1 MKELLENEI
10 GLLLLAVL
18 FALSAFFVPDFL
30 TVESIQNIL
39 VSSAIVG
46 SLSIG
51 AALVLIS
58 GNIDL
63 TPGSVVALVS
73 VFTAFFTR
81 YSILLAVLVGLG
93 TSLLIGTCTGLL
105 TSKARMT
112 ALLASLGMMGIARSG
127 ALFFAN
133 GLTIAT
139 EHPGLEQFS
148 EAKLAGIPLPF
159 WVVFVGVFLM
169 AFLLRYTRWGR
180 AVYALGGNEES
191 AFYSGIRTDQV
202 KIQLFLLAGA
212 FYGIGG
218 LLYTGRINS
227 GNPEGGVG
235 YELDA
240 ITAAV
245 LGGID
250 LRGGR
255 GRIRNVIVG
264 ALVLAIISNM
274 MNLLGISA
282 YYQQITKGFLFIT
295 IVGIRGIISKS
306 LASRTALQE

>member
-1 MKELLENEI
+1 MKKFLENEI
-10 GLLLLAVL
+10 GLLLLLVL
-18 FALSAFFVPDFL
+18 FVISAFVVPDFF
-30 TVESIQNIL
+30 TVENIQNFL
-39 VSSAIVG
+39 VASAIVG

-51 AALVLIS
+51 AALVLLS

-63 TPGSVVALVS
+63 TPGSIVALCS
-73 VFTAFFTR
+73 VLAAYFTR
-81 YSILLAVLVGLG
+81 FSIVLAVFAAIAS
-93 TSLLIGTCTGLL
+93 SLIIGTATGLL
-105 TSKARMT
+105 ASKARIP
-112 ALLASLGMMGIARSG
+112 ALLATLGMMGIARSG

-133 GLTIAT
+133 GLTVST
-139 EHPGLEQFS
+139 RHSGLQMFS
-148 EAKLAGIPLPF
+148 EGKLLGVPLPF
-159 WVVFVGVFLM
+159 YTVLVSIVLM
-169 AFLLRYTRWGR
+169 SLILNYSKWGR
-180 AVYALGGNEES
+180 GVYAVGGNEQS
-191 AFYSGIRTDQV
+191 AFYSGIKTGRI
-202 KIQLFLLAGA
+202 KLQLFMVASV

-255 GRIRNVIVG
+255 GRIRNVIIG
-264 ALVLAIISNM
+264 ALILAIISNL

-282 YYQQITKGFLFIT
+282 YYQQITKGLLFIA
-295 IVGIRGIISKS
+295 IVGVRMLLTTN
-306 LASRTALQE
+306 LAARSRDE